1 MSFFTLKERNNI
13 ILIILLALGIFLFYA
28 TLDIIGAILGAIIF
42 YTIFRP
48 LHKYLVERK
57 GWRSGL
63 SSILIILLSFFI
75 IVLPFFFTITMVVN
89 KIQTF
94 SENTAYINELLANID
109 KFAAEKLH
117 QPHLVQDLFVKAQNV
132 AVSVFSSV
140 LGRVG
145 GVLLE
150 VSIMYF
156 LLYFMLADYKAFENA
171 LLKYAPLSR
180 ANSIRFGKEIENM
193 TFSNVLGQGF
203 IAFVQGAL
211 LAIGFYIFHIEDAI
225 FWGTITVFLSFLPV
239 VGAPLIFVPAAI
251 IQISNGDTYS
261 GVGMLIWG
269 FVLITNIDNVL
280 RFFISKKFADTHPI
294 IVIVGVIIGI
304 PIFGILG
311 LVYGPLLISSF
322 IILANIYAT
331 NREIIREEESIE

>member
-1 MSFFTLKERNNI
+1 MI
-13 ILIILLALGIFLFYA
+13 
-28 TLDIIGAILGAIIF
+28 
-42 YTIFRP
+42 
-48 LHKYLVERK
+48 
-57 GWRSGL
+57 
-63 SSILIILLSFFI
+63 
-75 IVLPFFFTITMVVN
+75 VN
-89 KIQTF
+89 KIQAF
-94 SENTAYINELLANID
+94 SEDTQYIKQLLANID
-109 KFAAEKLH
+109 KFAAEKLK
-117 QPHLVQDLFVKAQNV
+117 QPHLINDIFLKAQTV

-145 GVLLE
+145 TVLLE

-156 LLYFMLADYKAFENA
+156 LLYFMFANYRVFENA
-171 LLKYAPLSR
+171 LMKYSPLSKS
-180 ANSIRFGKEIENM
+180 NSIRFGKEIENM
-193 TFSNVLGQGF
+193 TYSNVLGQGF
-203 IAFVQGAL
+203 IAFVQGTL
-211 LAIGFYIFHIEDAI
+211 LTIGFYIFHIQDAI
-225 FWGTITVFLSFLPV
+225 FWGTITIFLSFLPV

-251 IQISNGDTYS
+251 IQISNGDTFS
-261 GVGMLIWG
+261 GVGILIWG

-331 NREIIREEESIE
+331 NREIIREEESI